1 MIKSWR
7 LVICYPEAGS
17 QNGNPGL
24 KKEDLKDM
32 ERQWKLYSLAFS
44 VALGLA
50 PTAMGQGG
58 AYTAIDFPGSTQT
71 LAWAINKA
79 GDIVGSYTIAGVTH
93 AFKLTGG
100 QFNTIDYP
108 GAMSTDARGINNR
121 GDISGIYQ
129 DANNVSHGFLL
140 SGGKFTPIDFPNA
153 ASTSA
158 WGVGPSGEVVGS
170 YTSSGVTHAFKLT
183 GNEYVTI
190 DPPGSTGPTGTGIN
204 GLGEVSGIGMIS
216 GIVHGFL
223 LSDGEYTI
231 FDVPGSTY
239 TNSTALTAHGE
250 IIGRYIAANG
260 TGYGYL
266 LKDGLFRTIAFPG
279 ASFTG
284 SASMNERGDIVGRY
298 QNAGST
304 AFHGFLLRGLTS
316 ATPRVAAVTH
326 ASDYKLVT
334 AANPGAP
341 GEVLSLFA
349 SDLGPTEPG
358 VDPGQPFPSS
368 PPAVVT
374 SDVEVRVNGKPV
386 EVLSAV
392 GLPGTVGGYQVN
404 FRLPA
409 DTVTGSATLQLSAG
423 MAVDTS
429 VKLIVQ

>member
-1 MIKSWR
+1 MKHI
-7 LVICYPEAGS
+7 EGF
-17 QNGNPGL
+17 
-24 KKEDLKDM
+24 KEMKG
-32 ERQWKLYSLAFS
+32 QWKFYSLAFS
-44 VALGLA
+44 VALSLA
-50 PTAMGQGG
+50 PTAILQAE
-58 AYTAIDFPGSTQT
+58 AYTPIDFPGSTQT

-93 AFKLTGG
+93 AFKLADG
-100 QFNTIDYP
+100 QFTTIDYP
-108 GAMSTDARGINNR
+108 GATSTDARGINNR

-140 SGGKFTPIDFPNA
+140 SAGNFTPIDFPNA
-153 ASTSA
+153 ASTSP
-158 WGVGPSGEVVGS
+158 WGVGPSGEVTGS
-170 YTSSGVTHAFKLT
+170 YTSSGVAHAFRLT

-204 GLGEVSGIGMIS
+204 GLGEVSGICSIS
-216 GIVHGFL
+216 GTAHAFL

-250 IIGRYIAANG
+250 VIGRYVAANG

-266 LKDGLFRTIAFPG
+266 LKDGLFRTIAFAG

-304 AFHGFLLRGLTS
+304 AFHGFILRGLTS
-316 ATPRVAAVTH
+316 PCPAYAPRFVTSRPAVTH
-326 ASDYKLVT
+326 LSDNIPVT

-349 SDLGPTEPG
+349 TGLGPTEPG

-374 SDVEVRVNGKPV
+374 SDVEVRVNGKPA
-386 EVLSAV
+386 EVLRAI
-392 GLPGTVGGYQVN
+392 GLPDTLEEYRVD
-404 FRLPA
+404 FRLPV
-409 DTVTGSATLQLSAG
+409 DTPIGSVALQLSVG
-423 MAVDTS
+423 MAVDTW
-429 VKLIVQ
+429 VKLIVH

>member
-1 MIKSWR
+1 
-7 LVICYPEAGS
+7 
-17 QNGNPGL
+17 
-24 KKEDLKDM
+24 M

-100 QFNTIDYP
+100 QFTTIDYP

-153 ASTSA
+153 ASTTA
-158 WGVGPSGEVVGS
+158 WGVGPSGEVAGS
-170 YTSSGVTHAFKLT
+170 YTTSGVTHAFKLT

-190 DPPGSTGPTGTGIN
+190 DPPRSTGATATGIN
-204 GLGEVSGIGMIS
+204 GLGEVSGICTIS

-223 LSDGEYTI
+223 LSDGEYAI

-250 IIGRYIAANG
+250 VIGRYIAPDG

-298 QNAGST
+298 QNSGST
-304 AFHGFLLRGLTS
+304 AFHGFFLRGLTS
-316 ATPRVAAVTH
+316 PLRVAVTTGGPAVTH

-334 AANPGAP
+334 AANPAAP
-341 GEVLSLFA
+341 GEALSLFA
-349 SDLGPTEPG
+349 SGLGATQPEVGPGEP
-358 VDPGQPFPSS
+358 FSSS
-368 PPAVVT
+368 PLAVVT
-374 SDVEVRVNGKPV
+374 SAVEVRVNGKPA

-409 DTVTGSATLQLSAG
+409 DTVKGSATLQLSAG
-423 MAVDTS
+423 MAVDSS
-429 VKLIVQ
+429 VTFIVQ